1 MNSEKEHVIPYVV
14 NNKEKFKIFNLKNKE
29 NFSKFRVTL
38 DWPDDLILL
47 KKIVNDVKSRP
58 ILMDDI
64 LSVFRKNPEYQK
76 INSVH
81 PRHEGYKK
89 SLLED

>member
-1 MNSEKEHVIPYVV
+1 MAIWFFFLIFAPSVKLIKKGKFPIVSIVI
-14 NNKEKFKIFNLKNKE
+14 KNKTNE
-29 NFSKFRVTL
+29 F
-38 DWPDDLILL
+38 

-76 INSVH
+76 INSAH